1 MSRRKKKEE
10 EHDNSERWLLSY
22 ADFITLLM
30 IFFVIMYAMSRMDQ
44 GDSIK
49 LKHSISAEFGAIFDG
64 NGGENP
70 VDIGVETSPGQYA
83 VQADPQTG
91 ESEEGATLSEGEKQE
106 QVKEQLD
113 AYIAENSLSDDIT
126 TSIGTRGL
134 VVSFNG
140 SMFFESGEAEIK
152 TEQISSL
159 VEVAKVL
166 NQPFLEDSYI
176 RVEGYTD
183 NVPMNNEEFDSNWDL
198 SVLRASN
205 VAKAIIS
212 QSGIDP
218 TKVSAVG
225 YGEYRPKGDNNTAEG
240 RTQNRRVDILILNSE
255 FNDTET

>member
-30 IFFVIMYAMSRMDQ
+30 IFFVIMYAMNRMDQ
-44 GDSIK
+44 GDSIE
-49 LKHSISAEFGAIFDG
+49 LKDSISAEFGGILKGTD
-64 NGGENP
+64 GENP
-70 VDIGVETSPGQYA
+70 VDMGVETSSEQYT
-83 VQADPQTG
+83 VQTDPLTAEIG
-91 ESEEGATLSEGEKQE
+91 EDGILSEGEKQA

-113 AYIAENSLSDDIT
+113 EYIAENSLSDEIT
-126 TSIGTRGL
+126 TSIETRGL

-152 TEQISSL
+152 TEQIPSL
-159 VEVAKVL
+159 VEVAKLL

-212 QSGIDP
+212 QSGINP
-218 TKVSAVG
+218 AKVSAVG
-225 YGEYRPKGDNNTAEG
+225 YGEYRPKGDNNTSEG
-240 RTQNRRVDILILNSE
+240 RSQNRRVDILILNSE